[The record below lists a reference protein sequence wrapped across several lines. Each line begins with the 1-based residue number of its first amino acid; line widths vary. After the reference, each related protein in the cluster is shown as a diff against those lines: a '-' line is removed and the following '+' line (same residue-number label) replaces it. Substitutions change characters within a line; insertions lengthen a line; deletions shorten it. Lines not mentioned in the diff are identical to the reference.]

1 MASSRDRR
9 APAGARHRIAVVV
22 LGRTFALDLAVAI
35 QAFGRRPA
43 VFQRIRP
50 ENQSPYEIELCGKPP
65 ITSTTLGFT
74 IGELHP
80 MARAPSGEFTEPG
93 ARKTTADKPP
103 RSGGRAWSA
112 VGGSTNLRW
121 HT

>member
-50 ENQSPYEIELCGKPP
+50 ENQSPYEIELCAKPP

-80 MARAPSGEFTEPG
+80 MARAPQRKIHGTREPG
-93 ARKTTADKPP
+93 KQPLTNHLDQ
-103 RSGGRAWSA
+103 A
-112 VGGSTNLRW
+112 VGPL
-121 HT
+121 